1 MHPQTDGLGPA
12 VRDEAETETEK
23 HTRGGRG
30 RNRETTRKVDET
42 ETETEKYTRGGDGR
56 KARGSARD
64 GETGREPE
72 TSGEG
77 CAEGQRTSETNE
89 KVNLKAHGEKCSQK

>member
-1 MHPQTDGLGPA
+1 MHPQTDGLARRSGTRPKQRQRNTHG
-12 VRDEAETETEK
+12 VDEA
-23 HTRGGRG
+23 
-30 RNRETTRKVDET
+30 